1 MKLALTSLFLAAP
14 AMAFAPSAHFGA
26 SSALKMATET
36 TEKVR
41 IEHMILGIFYRNAER
56 RKNEMKGIVD
66 CYS

>member
-1 MKLALTSLFLAAP
+1 MKLALASLFLAAP

-41 IEHMILGIFYRNAER
+41 
-56 RKNEMKGIVD
+56 
-66 CYS
+66 